1 MPSFK
6 TTKFLEDIR
15 QNENAPAIDMLLE
28 SDFTKELRIVFRN
41 GQTMQKHQTPF
52 PIVVELIEGT
62 LDFTIYDGDTA
73 PEKLNLEKGDLI
85 SVQAGIPHDLSATS
99 DCIARLT
106 LSKGDT
112 KERVDKVIS

>member
-1 MPSFK
+1 MSTFK
-6 TTKFLEDIR
+6 TTKFLDNI
-15 QNENAPAIDMLLE
+15 QYNDNAPAIDMLLE
-28 SDFTKELRIVFRN
+28 SDFTKEIRIVFKA

-52 PIVVELIEGT
+52 PIVVELVKGT
-62 LDFTIYDGDTA
+62 LDFTVYDGTKD
-73 PEKLNLEKGDLI
+73 PEKLNLEAGDII

-112 KERVDKVIS
+112 KERVDEVIA